1 MQPFDPPPPR
11 DWMDERLEGY
21 LDGDLTP
28 EETARFERGLRRDDW
43 AAELRRAASIRDGL
57 RALPLPECPPHVT
70 RAVLR
75 EARRRARAEW
85 LHRAREALARA
96 WRLTARPALAMAVL
110 VALVVVAALVTRPP
124 RDAPARTEVEHAL
137 AEVKW
142 TLAYLSEVGRQ
153 TGASVHRDVLD
164 AHVFGPMHEAL
175 GAFAHDPPE

>member
-1 MQPFDPPPPR
+1 MQPFNPSPPH
-11 DWMDERLEGY
+11 DWMDDRLEAY

-28 EETARFERGLRRDDW
+28 EEAARFERGLSGDDW

-57 RALPLPECPPHVT
+57 HAMPLPECPPHVT

-85 LHRAREALARA
+85 LHRTREGLTHA

-124 RDAPARTEVEHAL
+124 RPAPGVEVEHAL

>member
-1 MQPFDPPPPR
+1 M
-11 DWMDERLEGY
+11 
-21 LDGDLTP
+21 
-28 EETARFERGLRRDDW
+28 
-43 AAELRRAASIRDGL
+43 S
-57 RALPLPECPPHVT
+57 LPECPPRVT

-85 LHRAREALARA
+85 RRHIRDGLARA
-96 WRLTARPALAMAVL
+96 WRHTARPALAMAVL
-110 VALVVVAALVTRPP
+110 VALVVLAALVTRPP
-124 RDAPARTEVEHAL
+124 RPAPGGVAVEQAL

-142 TLAYLSEVGRQ
+142 TLAYLSEVGRE